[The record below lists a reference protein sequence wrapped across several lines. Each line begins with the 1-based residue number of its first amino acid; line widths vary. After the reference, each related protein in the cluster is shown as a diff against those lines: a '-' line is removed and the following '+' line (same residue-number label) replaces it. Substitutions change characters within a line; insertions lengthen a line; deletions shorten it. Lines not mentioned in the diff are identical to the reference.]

1 MALYLHQRK
10 HWPAFFWDEQKL
22 SLALSEVRFLQGK
35 IAGRMQTIGFMPR
48 SESLLTTLTTDV
60 VKSSEIEGEI
70 LNPDQVRS
78 SLARRLGMDIAGLVP
93 SDRNVDGVVE
103 MTLDATQHCDQ
114 PLTKERLIS
123 WHAALFPAGQSGMYN
138 IITGQ
143 WRNAEK
149 GPMQVVSGP
158 LGRERVHFEAPDATL
173 LETEMQQFIDW
184 FNNSTGINPVIKAG
198 IAHLWFVTIHP
209 FDDGNGRIARVIT
222 DMQLARTDITGQRA
236 SGLRSTGLRAP
247 GLRATGQR
255 YYSMSAQIRQH
266 RNEYYDILEKTQRGD
281 LDITDWLEW
290 FLSCLGNAL
299 LVADKT
305 MDSVLQ
311 RVEFWHKHT
320 YTPLNERQRLM
331 INKMQEDFF
340 GKLTS
345 SKWAQIAKC
354 SQDTAGRDI
363 QDLLSKNV
371 LFKEDGGGRCTG
383 YGLVW

>member
-10 HWPAFFWDEQKL
+10 NWPAFSWDEPKL
-22 SLALSEVRFLQGK
+22 SPALGEVRFLQGK
-35 IAGRMQTIGFMPR
+35 IAGRMQTIGFSSR
-48 SESLLTTLTTDV
+48 SESLLNTLSTDV
-60 VKSSEIEGEI
+60 LKSSEIEGEI

-78 SLARRLGMDIAGLVP
+78 SLARRLGMDIAGLIP

-103 MTLDATQHCDQ
+103 MTLDAIHHCDQ
-114 PLTKERLIS
+114 PLTKERLLG
-123 WHAALFPAGQSGMYN
+123 WQAALFPSDRSGMYK

-143 WRNAEK
+143 WRDDDK

-158 LGRERVHFEAPDATL
+158 LGRERVHFEAPDAAQI
-173 LETEMQQFIDW
+173 ESEMAQFIDW
-184 FNNSTGINPVIKAG
+184 FNSSTALDPVIKAG

-222 DMQLARTDITGQRA
+222 DMQLARADAAR
-236 SGLRSTGLRAP
+236 
-247 GLRATGQR
+247 QR
-255 YYSMSAQIRQH
+255 YYSMSAQIRQR
-266 RNEYYDILEKTQRGD
+266 RNEYYDVLEKTQRAD
-281 LDITDWLEW
+281 LDVTDWLEW
-290 FLSCLGNAL
+290 FLSCLSDAL
-299 LVADKT
+299 QLADKT
-305 MDSVLQ
+305 MDSVSQ
-311 RVEFWHKHT
+311 RVEFWHKHAQ
-320 YTPLNERQRLM
+320 TPLNERQRLM

-345 SKWAQIAKC
+345 SKWAKIAKC

-371 LFKEDGGGRCTG
+371 LFKEEGGGRSTG